1 MVPLE
6 NQFEYWDSV
15 ASLKTFTHPL
25 DFDRFHPLVPKTAR
39 ILDFG
44 CGYGRTC
51 DELYRKG
58 FQNITGV
65 DSSQKMIERGCRE
78 YPYLS
83 LKRWQDNHLPYD
95 SEAFDAVILFAVLTC
110 IPTDIGQ
117 KSLIN
122 EIDRILLPEGIIY
135 ISDYWL
141 QNDERNCS
149 RYNEFQDKYG
159 TYGVFELPEGTIVRH
174 HGKEW
179 ISSLLVDFKKLD
191 LFDIEVVT
199 MNGNVSSGF
208 QYIGRK
214 KEL

>member
-15 ASLKTFTHPL
+15 AALKIFTHPL

-58 FQNITGV
+58 FQNIKGV
-65 DSSQKMIERGCRE
+65 YSSQKMIERGCRE
-78 YPYLS
+78 YPHLS
-83 LKRWQDNHLPYD
+83 LKTWKDNHLPYD

-110 IPTDIGQ
+110 IPTKNKK

-141 QNDERNCS
+141 QNDERNHS

-159 TYGVFELPEGTIVRH
+159 
-174 HGKEW
+174 
-179 ISSLLVDFKKLD
+179 
-191 LFDIEVVT
+191 
-199 MNGNVSSGF
+199 
-208 QYIGRK
+208 
-214 KEL
+214 